1 MAACQASKALR
12 QEERQGV
19 GEPLIQRIVE
29 ELHLMVQQP
38 QREVVLLRDWKEE
51 VLPLRLLKQQP
62 LQPLQLVQPGVL
74 QPWLE
79 P

>member
-1 MAACQASKALR
+1 MK

-29 ELHLMVQQP
+29 EL
-38 QREVVLLRDWKEE
+38 RLRDWKEE

-62 LQPLQLVQPGVL
+62 LQPGVL

>member
-1 MAACQASKALR
+1 M
-12 QEERQGV
+12 QG
-19 GEPLIQRIVE
+19 IVE
-29 ELHLMVQQP
+29 ELHLKVWQP
-38 QREVVLLRDWKEE
+38 QREVLLLRDWKEE

-62 LQPLQLVQPGVL
+62 LQPGVL